1 MCGKEFECLY
11 ASLFDI
17 CFAYTCY
24 QITEW
29 LIGRFGRVSE
39 HYYNVLIE
47 RIQDTTTNIQK
58 TRNTI
63 TIRDGEEKNSYIS
76 EPVADKDLENNAF
89 KDTKNNL
96 SLSTTVVN
104 DKLLNGLLSSSFE
117 EASCISRFQS
127 YLYQKISP
135 YKPSKYLISKLRNYE
150 HLHQSCGPYTKSYNE
165 IIKEGAKVS
174 ENGVDSKCKYF
185 IWTVEDGLG
194 NRMISMVSAF
204 LYAILTDRVLLVRFG
219 DDMLNLFCEPFPN
232 SSWLLPK
239 NSPYWNNLKQFETH
253 KIIFIDNKENN
264 SRELLQPA
272 LVINLRHTHA
282 GPTNR
287 FHCDKNQHH
296 LQKIPV
302 LILQSNEYF
311 VPTLYMVSSFR
322 EDFNKMFPDKDTI
335 FHHLGRYLFQPS
347 NVAWERI
354 RNLYEEHL
362 AKENERIGLQIRVFN
377 TRQAPPQTVIDEI
390 ISCIHQNKLLPKF
403 NMHNLTTLS
412 LKNNTS
418 KVVLVVSLYSKYGE
432 GLKRL
437 YQNNTTLSR
446 EVIKVYQPS
455 HEEHQN
461 SRTLPEE
468 IALTGC
474 LNLPEQPSTH
484 SAEAN
489 NGGQICY
496 SDFNSMQ
503 TIQKG
508 GIQQCSSHGGPVNF
522 ELPPLPGE
530 VEAPP
535 TSLSN
540 RAVIV
545 ERENQSHQMASLY
558 KGATPDAKGSCNT
571 LRKER

>member
-1 MCGKEFECLY
+1 MLSNYRMANREIWKSFRTLLVVISVTFSILIVFFAIY
-11 ASLFDI
+11 QNSIFDI
-17 CFAYTCY
+17 PKD
-24 QITEW
+24 
-29 LIGRFGRVSE
+29 
-39 HYYNVLIE
+39 YNVLIE

-461 SRTLPEE
+461 SR
-468 IALTGC
+468 
-474 LNLPEQPSTH
+474 
-484 SAEAN
+484 
-489 NGGQICY
+489 
-496 SDFNSMQ
+496 NSMHNIKAW
-503 TIQKG
+503 TDIYLLSLCNSLVTSTFSTFG
-508 GIQQCSSHGGPVNF
+508 YVASSLAGLKPLILKNVYGKKVPN
-522 ELPPLPGE
+522 PPCEQVKYMEPCFLD
-530 VEAPP
+530 PP
-535 TSLSN
+535 IYDCRTNTKIDYTSVFLN
-540 RAVIV
+540 MKHC
-545 ERENQSHQMASLY
+545 EDH
-558 KGATPDAKGSCNT
+558 AKGIKMINI
-571 LRKER
+571 